1 MKGDIEMKKYLVAIV
16 IVSILLLPAVG
27 ASNLLASNKTEIK
40 MPLNILEDDFTHGVF
55 TEYVT
60 TTGCGYCPEASS
72 QLYSIYDSGDY
83 EFYYVSLVADANYKI
98 YGRVEELDVSGVP
111 DVYFDGGYRSIIGKQ
126 DDEQPYRN
134 AIQQCGNRDVPDIDV
149 DVNVQWKGNAILKI
163 SVTVQNNEPEDYNG
177 YLRVYIVEI
186 ESRWNDASG
195 HPYHFG
201 ALHIPI
207 EKSLAMPR
215 AQVKP
220 LGDSYTFTKTWIGAL
235 YGFGDITQDNVMVIA
250 TVFDPDSD
258 HAVETA
264 AATPTNSI
272 DAGIFQFTFFENLK
286 IWQWINARAIRSNLL
301 SLI

>member
-1 MKGDIEMKKYLVAIV
+1 MKKYFLAIV
-16 IVSILLLPAVG
+16 IVTILLLPVVG
-27 ASNLLASNKTEIK
+27 ASDLLASNKTEK
-40 MPLNILEDDFTHGVF
+40 KAPLNYLEDEFTHGVF
-55 TEYVT
+55 TEYAT
-60 TTGCGYCPEASS
+60 TTNCGYCPEASS

-83 EFYYVSLVADANYKI
+83 NFYYVSLVADANYKI
-98 YGRVEELDVSGVP
+98 YDRVKELGVSGVP
-111 DVYFDGGYRSIIGKQ
+111 DVYFDGGYKNILGKQ

-134 AIQQCGNRDVPDIDV
+134 AIQQCGNRDVPDVDV

-201 ALHIPI
+201 ALYIPI
-207 EKSLAMPR
+207 EKSLDIPR
-215 AQVKP
+215 AQGQVKP
-220 LGDSYTFTKTWIGAL
+220 LGDSYTFTRMWIGAL

-258 HAVETA
+258 YAVETDA
-264 AATPTNSI
+264 ALPTNSI
-272 DAGIFQFTFFENLK
+272 DNYIFQFTFFENLK
-286 IWQWINARAIRSNLL
+286 IWQWINARTIRSNLL
-301 SLI
+301 SLF

>member
-1 MKGDIEMKKYLVAIV
+1 MKKYIVSIV

-27 ASNLLASNKTEIK
+27 ASNLLTSSKIDREI
-40 MPLNILEDDFTHGVF
+40 PLNILEDDFTHSVF

-60 TTGCGYCPEASS
+60 TTQCPHCPTASS

-83 EFYYVSLVADANYKI
+83 NFHYVSLVADANYKI
-98 YGRVEELDVSGVP
+98 YDRVKELGVSGVP
-111 DVYFDGGYRSIIGKQ
+111 DVYFDGGYRNIIGKQ

-149 DVNVQWKGNAILKI
+149 DVNVQWKGNVILKI

-201 ALHIPI
+201 VLYIPI

-215 AQVKP
+215 AQTQVKP
-220 LGDSYTFTKTWIGAL
+220 LGDSYTFTRTWIGAL

-264 AATPTNSI
+264 VDTPTNSM
-272 DAGIFQFTFFENLK
+272 DNGIFQFTFFENLK
-286 IWQWINARAIRSNLL
+286 IWQWINASAIRSNLL

>member
-1 MKGDIEMKKYLVAIV
+1 MKKYLVAIV

-83 EFYYVSLVADANYKI
+83 NFHYVSLVADANYKI
-98 YGRVEELDVSGVP
+98 YDRVKELGVSGVP
-111 DVYFDGGYRSIIGKQ
+111 DVYFDGGYRNIIGKQ

-195 HPYHFG
+195 YPYHFG
-201 ALHIPI
+201 VLSIPI
-207 EKSLAMPR
+207 EKSLAMPK
-215 AQVKP
+215 AHVKP
-220 LGDSYTFTKTWIGAL
+220 LGDVYTFTRTWIGAL

-250 TVFDPDSD
+250 SVFDPDSD
-258 HAVETA
+258 HAIETSSA
-264 AATPTNSI
+264 IPIVSGYNT
-272 DAGIFQFTFFENLK
+272 IFQFPILENFKINQLINTF
-286 IWQWINARAIRSNLL
+286 INK
-301 SLI
+301 